1 MLRNVDI
8 DDIKMES
15 IRADAEEQLMQEAQE
30 RKGRY
35 WSKERRADELYFGEG
50 REQEEDEN
58 DENDD

>member
-8 DDIKMES
+8 DDLKMES
-15 IRADAEEQLMQEAQE
+15 IRADAEEQLMQESQE

-50 REQEEDEN
+50 REQEEQDDE
-58 DENDD
+58 DE

>member
-1 MLRNVDI
+1 MLSNVDL
-8 DDIKMES
+8 DDLKMES

-50 REQEEDEN
+50 REQEDRDDEDE
-58 DENDD
+58 

>member
-1 MLRNVDI
+1 MLRRVDI
-8 DDIKMES
+8 DDLKMES

-50 REQEEDEN
+50 REQEDQDDEDE
-58 DENDD
+58 

>member
-1 MLRNVDI
+1 MLRRVDI
-8 DDIKMES
+8 DDLKMES

-50 REQEEDEN
+50 REQEEQDDE
-58 DENDD
+58 DE